1 MPATPSRR
9 ILYTNQKPDP
19 EPQKPDPEPAARPI
33 ASEANNSFNTAD
45 NEDYAKGGGGIN
57 KEATSSTSVPTAED
71 TNNPTSGGGKASFK
85 TAADEDFAQGDES
98 DMEDFVEFAKN
109 LGKHVPGSSECITN
123 DINNLMKEAKA
134 IINEGKDSFPHLFET
149 EGKSKASKT
158 RKEGKHNASKPRKE
172 KKNNASK
179 PRPKKKT
186 RAKQKIGSS
195 ARKKA
200 VGKDATEELATGATS
215 GATLQSH
222 ATNDKA
228 TVKFRGGL
236 EGETKRK
243 FRKGEV

>member
-123 DINNLMKEAKA
+123 DINNLMKEAMDD
-134 IINEGKDSFPHLFET
+134 IDEGKEHVSSFF
-149 EGKSKASKT
+149 
-158 RKEGKHNASKPRKE
+158 
-172 KKNNASK
+172 
-179 PRPKKKT
+179 
-186 RAKQKIGSS
+186 
-195 ARKKA
+195 
-200 VGKDATEELATGATS
+200 
-215 GATLQSH
+215 
-222 ATNDKA
+222 
-228 TVKFRGGL
+228 
-236 EGETKRK
+236 
-243 FRKGEV
+243 

>member
-85 TAADEDFAQGDES
+85 TAADEDFAQGDGGINKDATS
-98 DMEDFVEFAKN
+98 KISC
-109 LGKHVPGSSECITN
+109 SSECITN

-158 RKEGKHNASKPRKE
+158 RKEGKNNASKPRKE

-200 VGKDATEELATGATS
+200 VGKDATE
-215 GATLQSH
+215 
-222 ATNDKA
+222 
-228 TVKFRGGL
+228 
-236 EGETKRK
+236 
-243 FRKGEV
+243 

>member
-85 TAADEDFAQGDES
+85 TAADEDFAQGDGGINKDATS
-98 DMEDFVEFAKN
+98 KTSC
-109 LGKHVPGSSECITN
+109 SSECITN

-158 RKEGKHNASKPRKE
+158 RKEGKHNASKPHKE
-172 KKNNASK
+172 KKTTLPSHI
-179 PRPKKKT
+179 PR
-186 RAKQKIGSS
+186 RKQEPS
-195 ARKKA
+195 RRLDHQQ
-200 VGKDATEELATGATS
+200 GKRPS
-215 GATLQSH
+215 GKMLLK
-222 ATNDKA
+222 N
-228 TVKFRGGL
+228 
-236 EGETKRK
+236 
-243 FRKGEV
+243 